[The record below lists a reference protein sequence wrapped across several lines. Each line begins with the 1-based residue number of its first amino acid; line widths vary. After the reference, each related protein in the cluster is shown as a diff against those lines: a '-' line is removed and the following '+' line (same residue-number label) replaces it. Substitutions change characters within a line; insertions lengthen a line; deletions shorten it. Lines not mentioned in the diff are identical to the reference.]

1 MSQTL
6 PTAHISKMGV
16 NVLNP
21 ATSDDMAAKLH
32 DHMVGK
38 TVFITGVS
46 PTGLGAEATR
56 IVALHAPKRIILAS
70 RSKTNMQEAIDSLPS
85 TVDAESRAKIDMV
98 EVDFANQLS
107 IRAAVASLG
116 DDLEIDVLINNAGV
130 MMLQTLEPVAVNG
143 RSIEKQFA
151 TNHLGHFLLTN
162 LLVPALRRSKAPGG
176 ARVVTVSSSG
186 YIGSSMAD
194 VIKEPKLVEDT
205 PENQAS
211 YDPFVA
217 YARSKTS
224 NLLFTVGLAR
234 KAQASS
240 GQGAAITAISLNPG
254 VVLTTALPRHVP
266 FDVQQKLGWFA
277 PDGSPMPNGPFI
289 SAERSVA
296 TYVKAAFDP
305 ELIAHPGA
313 NINSCAIDDSI
324 LEYAKDPEQADKL
337 WAISEELV
345 GEKFDF

>member
-6 PTAHISKMGV
+6 EAAHISNMGLKA
-16 NVLNP
+16 LNP
-21 ATSDDMAAKLH
+21 TTSDDMAAELH

-56 IVALHAPKRIILAS
+56 IVALHAPKRLILAS
-70 RSKTNMQEAIDSLPS
+70 RSKTKMQKVIDSLPS

-98 EVDFANQLS
+98 EVDFANLSS

-116 DDLEIDVLINNAGV
+116 DDLELDVLINNAGI
-130 MMLQTLEPVAVNG
+130 MMLQTLEPVAING
-143 RSIEKQFA
+143 RVIEKQFA

-186 YIGSSMAD
+186 YIGSTMAD
-194 VIKEPKLVEDT
+194 VIEEPKLIEDT
-205 PENQAS
+205 PENRAS
-211 YDPFVA
+211 YDPFVS

-224 NLLFTVGLAR
+224 NRLFTVGLAR
-234 KAQASS
+234 KVEASS
-240 GQGAAITAISLNPG
+240 SKGAAITAISLDPG
-254 VVLTTALPRHVP
+254 VVGTTALPRHVP
-266 FDVQQKLGWFA
+266 VDVQEKLGWLA
-277 PDGSPMPNGPFI
+277 PDGSLMPNAPFI
-289 SAERSVA
+289 SAEQSVA

-313 NINSCAIDDSI
+313 TINSCAIDDSI
-324 LEYAKDPEQADKL
+324 LEYAKDPAQADKL